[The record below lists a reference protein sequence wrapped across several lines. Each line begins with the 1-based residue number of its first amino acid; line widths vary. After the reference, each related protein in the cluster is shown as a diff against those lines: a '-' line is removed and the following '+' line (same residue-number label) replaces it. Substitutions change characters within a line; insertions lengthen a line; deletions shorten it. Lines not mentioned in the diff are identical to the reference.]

1 VSIEDD
7 PKLAKLQDELK
18 DARAEYEEDYNPKP
32 KPNVSSEGASIGY
45 EFLAY
50 VISGG
55 VLGYIADYFI
65 GWTPFGLMVGMIFG
79 LIGGVFRANHRTQN
93 ANKKVTKK

>member
-1 VSIEDD
+1 MSTEDD
-7 PKLAKLQDELK
+7 PKLTKLQDEVK
-18 DARAEYEEDYNPKP
+18 NARAEYEEDYNPKP

-55 VLGYIADYFI
+55 VLGYGFDHFT
-65 GWTPFGLMVGMIFG
+65 GWEPFGLMVGMVFG
-79 LIGGVFRANHRTQN
+79 LIGGVFRANHRTKK
-93 ANKKVTKK
+93 ANKKL